1 MSPLAGAAG
10 RAAGP
15 PPERGTSVKSISASQ
30 CHVTASSGLTP
41 RSGPIAALTTRCHD
55 ENMTD
60 APAVID
66 NQAAN
71 RFEHTE
77 DGRLAQLTYRVRP
90 GKLVLLHTE
99 TPPQFQGRGIGSALV
114 RAAIERAEREH
125 LTLVIYCPF
134 ARSWLEQHPAEASRV
149 TVELPEAS

>member
-1 MSPLAGAAG
+1 
-10 RAAGP
+10 
-15 PPERGTSVKSISASQ
+15 
-30 CHVTASSGLTP
+30 
-41 RSGPIAALTTRCHD
+41 
-55 ENMTD
+55 MTD

-66 NQAAN
+66 NQAAS

-77 DGRLAQLTYRVRP
+77 NGRLALLTYRVRP
-90 GKLVLLHTE
+90 GRLVLLHTE

-125 LTLVIYCPF
+125 LTVVVYCPF

-149 TVELPEAS
+149 TVELPAAS

>member
-1 MSPLAGAAG
+1 M
-10 RAAGP
+10 
-15 PPERGTSVKSISASQ
+15 
-30 CHVTASSGLTP
+30 TASSGLTP
-41 RSGPIAALTTRCHD
+41 APAGARAAGCHD
-55 ENMTD
+55 EDMTD

-66 NQAAN
+66 NQAAS

-77 DGRLAQLTYRVRP
+77 NGRVAQLTYRVRP
-90 GKLVLLHTE
+90 GRLVLLHTE

-125 LTLVIYCPF
+125 LTVVVYCPF